1 MAEIE
6 VEESFETTTV
16 RRKTVKQSF
25 QIEEV
30 SNFPTQKHNFIR
42 WKSFHHQK
50 YTQKRATI
58 IALLKTKHISRRS
71 LFQ

>member
-30 SNFPTQKHNFIR
+30 SNLSVYKTQVHALEKI
-42 WKSFHHQK
+42 S
-50 YTQKRATI
+50 I
-58 IALLKTKHISRRS
+58 IKCAPDNVHRS
-71 LFQ
+71 MHYL